1 MSSEASAPAPG
12 SQPELVL
19 ARWSDRFVAWLI
31 DFVIVQVA
39 LGAVFAAV
47 AFPFWF
53 SGGFGMMS
61 GFGPGPFDGPIRYAI
76 TSGVFF
82 AYWTF
87 FESTRGQSIGKM
99 VLKIRT
105 VSLSGKPADTQSVAI
120 QSFGKAFLLPIDVIL
135 GWIFTNDRR
144 QRIFNRASD
153 TLVIKDTQVPGQEP
167 ATYRKD

>member
-1 MSSEASAPAPG
+1 MSSEAPASSG
-12 SQPELVL
+12 QEVL
-19 ARWSDRFVAWLI
+19 LASWGDRFFAWLI

-39 LGAVFAAV
+39 LGVIFAA
-47 AFPFWF
+47 AALPFWF
-53 SGGFGMMS
+53 TDFDRLDRWW
-61 GFGPGPFDGPIRYAI
+61 GPGPFDGPVRYAI
-76 TSGVFF
+76 TSTVFF

-99 VLKIRT
+99 ALKLKT
-105 VSLSGKPADTQSVAI
+105 VDLVGKPASTRNVAI

-153 TLVIKDTQVPGQEP
+153 TLVVKLKEGYGEPGTTYKKD
-167 ATYRKD
+167 

>member
-1 MSSEASAPAPG
+1 MSSEAPAG
-12 SQPELVL
+12 SNQEILL
-19 ARWSDRFVAWLI
+19 ASWSDRFFAWLI

-53 SGGFGMMS
+53 TGFDRIDRWW
-61 GFGPGPFDGPIRYAI
+61 GPGSFDGPVRYAI
-76 TSGVFF
+76 TSTAFF

-99 VLKIRT
+99 VLKIKT
-105 VSLSGKPADTQSVAI
+105 VDLAGKAASTRSVAI
-120 QSFGKAFLLPIDVIL
+120 QSFGKAFLLPLDVIL
-135 GWIFTNDRR
+135 GVIFTNDRR

-153 TLVIKDTQVPGQEP
+153 TLVVKIKEGYVEPG
-167 ATYRKD
+167 TVYKKD

>member
-1 MSSEASAPAPG
+1 MSSETPAPANA
-12 SQPELVL
+12 QPELVL
-19 ARWSDRFVAWLI
+19 ASWVDRFVAWLI

-53 SGGFGMMS
+53 AGGFGMMN
-61 GFGPGPFDGPIRYAI
+61 GFGPGPFDGPARYLI
-76 TSGVFF
+76 TSAVFF

-99 VLKIRT
+99 LLKLRT
-105 VSLSGKPADTQSVAI
+105 VDLSGKPIDVKSAAI
-120 QSFGKAFLLPIDVIL
+120 QSFGKAFLLPIDVVL
-135 GWIFTNDRR
+135 GWIFTNEKR

-153 TLVIKDTQVPGQEP
+153 TLVIKYTEAQGPQ